1 MLYQGHHVRHYE
13 KFRCAFCYEFG
24 HKQCECPMRVWRL
37 SVGERASTSGTG
49 RGRKRGMVGVYHTP
63 LWLQVG
69 MPLVLTVQFRPCYR
83 WLPLL
88 ECVLISSLIMDASSP
103 MWEVNYRK
111 VTIRHIGLLCWYH
124 DGTFRIVR

>member
-1 MLYQGHHVRHYE
+1 MLYEGHHVRHFE
-13 KFRCAFCYEFG
+13 KCRCAFCYEFG

-69 MPLVLTVQFRPCYR
+69 TGVDSTVQTM
-83 WLPLL
+83 LS
-88 ECVLISSLIMDASSP
+88 VAASA
-103 MWEVNYRK
+103 
-111 VTIRHIGLLCWYH
+111 GLRANQQSDY
-124 DGTFRIVR
+124 GRQ